1 MDLMAHTY
9 ADTHTHTHSHLR
21 ILEEW
26 GRSVQRAGT
35 KQKSDT
41 PWQRQ
46 RQRMKG
52 ETERESERRSSG
64 QVTGQ
69 QSRGTYK
76 DGG

>member
-1 MDLMAHTY
+1 MAHTY
-9 ADTHTHTHSHLR
+9 ADTHTHSHLR
-21 ILEEW
+21 ILKEW

-41 PWQRQ
+41 PWQ

-69 QSRGTYK
+69 QSNL
-76 DGG
+76 